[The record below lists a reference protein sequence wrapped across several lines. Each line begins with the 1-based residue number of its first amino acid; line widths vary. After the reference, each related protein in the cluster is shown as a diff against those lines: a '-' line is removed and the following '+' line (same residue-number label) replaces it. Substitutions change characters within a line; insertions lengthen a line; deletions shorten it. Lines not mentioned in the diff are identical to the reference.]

1 VTTVLV
7 LDPIDGDALA
17 ALGQEYHVVVAHR
30 PAQAELLG
38 LVADAD
44 AIVVRSGVRLDATV
58 IAAAS
63 KLRVIARAGSGVDNI
78 DLDAARSAGAVVFN
92 VPGLS
97 ARAVAEHALGLMLA
111 VRRHIATADRQVRAG
126 VWNKAALTGDE
137 LGGQT
142 LGLVGLGTVG
152 TSVARLARA
161 FDMRVLASVARPS
174 AHRRRLLGVDEVVL
188 SPLDDLLTAAD
199 IVCLAVPLT
208 MRTRNLIDAAALARM
223 KPTSVL
229 VNVSR
234 GEVVEEAALAEAVE
248 HGTIAGAA
256 LDVVRAEGSTLLSR
270 FENVV
275 VTPHLGAMTAQAQAR
290 IGRALVPALRA
301 ALDGQ
306 EVDDRCC

>member
-1 VTTVLV
+1 
-7 LDPIDGDALA
+7 
-17 ALGQEYHVVVAHR
+17 
-30 PAQAELLG
+30 
-38 LVADAD
+38 
-44 AIVVRSGVRLDATV
+44 
-58 IAAAS
+58 
-63 KLRVIARAGSGVDNI
+63 
-78 DLDAARSAGAVVFN
+78 
-92 VPGLS
+92 
-97 ARAVAEHALGLMLA
+97 
-111 VRRHIATADRQVRAG
+111 
-126 VWNKAALTGDE
+126 
-137 LGGQT
+137 
-142 LGLVGLGTVG
+142 
-152 TSVARLARA
+152 
-161 FDMRVLASVARPS
+161 
-174 AHRRRLLGVDEVVL
+174 
-188 SPLDDLLTAAD
+188 
-199 IVCLAVPLT
+199 VCLAVPLT